1 MKEGESALLPYFKFQ
16 SDSINTK
23 GHRLSAVYRVIL

>member
-1 MKEGESALLPYFKFQ
+1 MSNYKHFKFQ

-23 GHRLSAVYRVIL
+23 EVTKIEDGNEGL